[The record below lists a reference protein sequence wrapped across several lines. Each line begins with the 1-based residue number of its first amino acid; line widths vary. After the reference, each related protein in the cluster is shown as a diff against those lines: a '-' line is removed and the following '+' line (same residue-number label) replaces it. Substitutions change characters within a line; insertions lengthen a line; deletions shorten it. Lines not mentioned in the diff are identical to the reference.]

1 VKIAIVGA
9 GIAGLGTAYLLSRA
23 HDVELFERE
32 PRLGGHAHTHCLSH
46 AGHARVVDTGF
57 LVFNERTYPNFV
69 RLLGQL
75 GVEKQA
81 SDMSF
86 GVRCRA
92 CGLEYSTRTLATLF
106 AQPWRIAD
114 PRHLRMLRDTLRFFG
129 DARRFLGGPAGHAVT
144 LGQWLDD
151 HRYGAWFARHFLLP
165 LTGAV
170 WSASFDDIKAAPART
185 LLHFMDNHGM
195 LTATDNPP
203 WFTVRG
209 GSRRYVEAIAQR
221 LGPRIQRGRGVVSVK
236 RQADG
241 VDVVVPGEPPRRYDH
256 VVLAT
261 HADEALALLVDP
273 SPEESRWLGAF
284 RYSRNR
290 TVLHTD
296 VDALPRSRRAW
307 ASWNSDIEDC
317 ADASAPASLTYLLN
331 RLQSVDGPTQYCV
344 SLNRSRPIGGDVLAS
359 MDYTHPIL
367 DAAAVAAQPHVR
379 ALNGTRRTFYAGA
392 HLRHGFH
399 EDGLVSAID
408 VASHFGIAL

>member
-1 VKIAIVGA
+1 
-9 GIAGLGTAYLLSRA
+9 
-23 HDVELFERE
+23 
-32 PRLGGHAHTHCLSH
+32 
-46 AGHARVVDTGF
+46 
-57 LVFNERTYPNFV
+57 
-69 RLLGQL
+69 
-75 GVEKQA
+75 
-81 SDMSF
+81 
-86 GVRCRA
+86 
-92 CGLEYSTRTLATLF
+92 
-106 AQPWRIAD
+106 
-114 PRHLRMLRDTLRFFG
+114 
-129 DARRFLGGPAGHAVT
+129 
-144 LGQWLDD
+144 
-151 HRYGAWFARHFLLP
+151 
-165 LTGAV
+165 
-170 WSASFDDIKAAPART
+170 
-185 LLHFMDNHGM
+185 
-195 LTATDNPP
+195 
-203 WFTVRG
+203 
-209 GSRRYVEAIAQR
+209 
-221 LGPRIQRGRGVVSVK
+221 VVSVK